1 MPKLKLV
8 TFGCQANELDSA
20 RIAGILARQGYI
32 LTEDEAEADLI
43 ILNG

>member
-1 MPKLKLV
+1 MPKLKIV

-20 RIAGILARQGYI
+20 RIAGSLLREGYT

-43 ILNG
+43 LLNG